1 MNYLEK
7 ILATK
12 LEEIEEL
19 NSLEAYEEEFK
30 SYPRQDIRHIHWNGN
45 LDVIA
50 EIKRKSPSKG
60 ELAEIKNP
68 GELAKKYEQGGAALI
83 SVLTDE
89 KYFGAEKDDL
99 TIVREHI
106 SIPVI
111 RKDFIIDERQVYQS
125 YFMGTDVILLIVQA
139 FEDNDKLLT
148 LFKLAQT
155 LGLEVL
161 VEAHDQ
167 HQYKVAESIGAS
179 IIGVNTRDLT
189 TFEEN
194 IDLAKEIFSNKS
206 SDPISVWESGIK
218 TIEDAKRAYEFGA
231 EALLIGQGLVQN
243 DDPAKFIEQIRHI
256 S

>member
-45 LDVIA
+45 LNVIA

-106 SIPVI
+106 SIPVL

-125 YFMGTDVILLIVQA
+125 YFMGADVILLIVQA

>member
-99 TIVREHI
+99 TLVREHI
-106 SIPVI
+106 SIPVL

-125 YFMGTDVILLIVQA
+125 YFMGADVVLLIVQA

-179 IIGVNTRDLT
+179 IIGANTRDLT

>member
-106 SIPVI
+106 SIPVL

-125 YFMGTDVILLIVQA
+125 YFMGADVVLLIVQA

>member
-106 SIPVI
+106 SIPVL

-125 YFMGTDVILLIVQA
+125 YFMGADVILLIVQA

>member
-99 TIVREHI
+99 TLVREHI
-106 SIPVI
+106 SIPVL

-125 YFMGTDVILLIVQA
+125 YFMGADVVLLIVQA

>member
-30 SYPRQDIRHIHWNGN
+30 SYRRQNIRHIHWNGN

-106 SIPVI
+106 SIPVL

-125 YFMGTDVILLIVQA
+125 YFMGADVILLIVQA